1 MAMRPHGHIIHSAQA
16 ILARCAQA
24 MLLVLLALA
33 LLAFSGCVASVF
45 AQAAS
50 PQIPREALQHRAALK
65 REAQRVWGLS
75 APVATFAAQIQQ
87 ESRWRPDARSPVGA
101 VGLAQFMP
109 ATALWMGDIDAQ
121 LRSANRAAAVQ
132 QATNPTWAIRAL
144 VQYNHWLY
152 ARIKAQNACERMA
165 FTLSAYNGGLGWVYK
180 RQQRSPQPGVCLGA
194 TCDINPG
201 IAHANQ
207 KENAHYPAVV
217 IRRFEPLYVQALWGA
232 GSGCAA

>member
-1 MAMRPHGHIIHSAQA
+1 LIVMQRSGHIIHSVQ
-16 ILARCAQA
+16 LTLRRCAQA
-24 MLLVLLALA
+24 MLLLLLASA
-33 LLAFSGCVASVF
+33 VLAFTGCVGAAL
-45 AQAAS
+45 AQS
-50 PQIPREALQHRAALK
+50 IPREAHQHKLALK
-65 REAQRVWGLS
+65 REAQRVWGIA

-121 LRSANRAAAVQ
+121 LRSASRAAAVQ

-144 VQYNHWLY
+144 VQYNHWLH
-152 ARIKAQNACERMA
+152 ARIKAQDACERMA

-180 RQQRSPQPGVCLGA
+180 RQQRSAQPGVCLGA

-201 IAHANQ
+201 IAPANQ
-207 KENAHYPAVV
+207 KENAHYPQV
-217 IRRFEPLYVQALWGA
+217 IVRRFEPQYAAWGA
-232 GSGCAA
+232 GSGCL

>member
-1 MAMRPHGHIIHSAQA
+1 MARSGHIMHSVQV

-24 MLLVLLALA
+24 MLLMLLALA

-45 AQAAS
+45 AQGAT
-50 PQIPREALQHRAALK
+50 PQIPREALQHRLALK

-121 LRSANRAAAVQ
+121 LRSASRAAAVQ

-144 VQYNHWLY
+144 VQYNHWLH
-152 ARIKAQNACERMA
+152 ARIKAQDACERMA

-180 RQQRSPQPGVCLGA
+180 RQQRSAQPGVCLGA

-201 IAHANQ
+201 ITAANQ
-207 KENAHYPAVV
+207 KENEHYPQVI
-217 IRRFEPLYVQALWGA
+217 IRRFEPLYAAWGA
-232 GSGCAA
+232 GSSCS